1 MSRNDKG
8 KFMMKPLMPKA
19 TAVWLIDNTS
29 LSFEQIGDFC
39 DLHPLEVQGI
49 ADGEVAKGILGIDP
63 IVTGQLSR
71 EEIEACEK
79 NHSRKLKLADNMVRL
94 IKEQKKQKKSSKY
107 TPVARRQDKPD
118 AIAWLL
124 KNCPEMS
131 DIQIVKLIGTTKAMI
146 ASVKDKTHWNTS
158 NIKAKDPV
166 LLGLCTQSELDHL
179 HQLAVSKHGE
189 AKSKIQKE
197 ISDQISEMLNK
208 S

>member
-1 MSRNDKG
+1 
-8 KFMMKPLMPKA
+8 MMKPLMPKA

-29 LSFEQIGDFC
+29 LSFEQIADFC

-63 IVTGQLSR
+63 IATGQLSK

-79 NHSRKLKLADNMVRL
+79 NHNKKLKLTENMIRL
-94 IKEQKKQKKSSKY
+94 IKEQKKQKKTGKY
-107 TPVARRQDKPD
+107 TPIARRQDKPD

-131 DIQIVKLIGTTKAMI
+131 EVQIVKLIGTTKAMI
-146 ASVKDKTHWNTS
+146 SSVRDKTHWNIN

-179 HQLAVSKHGE
+179 HQLAIEKDTE
-189 AKSKIQKE
+189 TKAKTQKE
-197 ISDQISEMLNK
+197 ISNKISQMLHKN
-208 S
+208 

>member
-146 ASVKDKTHWNTS
+146 ASVKDKTHWNIT

-189 AKSKIQKE
+189 AKSKMQKE
-197 ISDQISEMLNK
+197 ISDQISEMLNR

>member
-1 MSRNDKG
+1 
-8 KFMMKPLMPKA
+8 MMKPLMPKA

-146 ASVKDKTHWNTS
+146 ASVKDKTHWNIT

-189 AKSKIQKE
+189 AKSKMQKE
-197 ISDQISEMLNK
+197 ISDQISEMLNR